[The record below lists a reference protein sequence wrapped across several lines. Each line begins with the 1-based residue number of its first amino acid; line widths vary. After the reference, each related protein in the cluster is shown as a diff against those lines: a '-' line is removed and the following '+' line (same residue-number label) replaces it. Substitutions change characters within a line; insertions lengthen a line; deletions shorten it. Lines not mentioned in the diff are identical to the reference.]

1 MVRIGRRI
9 FGVGGRLGGSERY
22 LFVFAFTGEG
32 KRDQRKSVWSSE
44 PEIRSSDVC

>member
-9 FGVGGRLGGSERY
+9 FGVGGRLGRSGGY

-32 KRDQRKSVWSSE
+32 KSVWSSE
-44 PEIRSSDVC
+44 PEIRSSYVCWSRA